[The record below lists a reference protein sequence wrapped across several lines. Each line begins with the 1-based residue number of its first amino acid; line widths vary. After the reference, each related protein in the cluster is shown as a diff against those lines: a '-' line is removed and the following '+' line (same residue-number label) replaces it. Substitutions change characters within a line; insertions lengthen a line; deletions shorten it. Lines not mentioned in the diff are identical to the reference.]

1 MKSNSDNVIISREE
15 LSRKEMMLKDRLY
28 NKFPC
33 DYSTQTK
40 KMLRGKSKDV
50 VEDGIK
56 NDEEVFN
63 PRPVMKFPV
72 PDKPTSSEMIYQ
84 TMAQRD

>member
-1 MKSNSDNVIISREE
+1 
-15 LSRKEMMLKDRLY
+15 
-28 NKFPC
+28 
-33 DYSTQTK
+33 
-40 KMLRGKSKDV
+40 MLRGKSKDV

>member
-1 MKSNSDNVIISREE
+1 MKGATDNVIISRDE

-28 NKFPC
+28 NNFPC

-50 VEDGIK
+50 VD
-56 NDEEVFN
+56 
-63 PRPVMKFPV
+63 
-72 PDKPTSSEMIYQ
+72 
-84 TMAQRD
+84 

>member
-1 MKSNSDNVIISREE
+1 MKGATDNVIISREE

-28 NKFPC
+28 NNFPC

-50 VEDGIK
+50 VDQGIK
-56 NDEEVFN
+56 NDEEVYN

-72 PDKPTSSEMIYQ
+72 PDKPTSSEMIY
-84 TMAQRD
+84 